1 MFSID
6 NIPYESAL
14 LSNDKS
20 YESYLNGM
28 IEELNRAV
36 GKGADV
42 VFEGPMESRIFLD
55 FLQEAL
61 RRYYINKL
69 EKTEN
74 NS

>member
-14 LSNDKS
+14 LGNDDS

-42 VFEGPMESRIFLD
+42 IFEGPMESRIFLD
-55 FLQEAL
+55 FLHESL
-61 RRYYINKL
+61 RRYYVNKL
-69 EKTEN
+69 EKREN

>member
-14 LSNDKS
+14 LSNDQS

-28 IEELNRAV
+28 IEALNRAV
-36 GKGADV
+36 GRGSDIMI
-42 VFEGPMESRIFLD
+42 EGPMESRIFLD
-55 FLQEAL
+55 FLHEAL

-69 EKTEN
+69 EKTEK
-74 NS
+74 

>member
-14 LSNDKS
+14 LSNDQS

-28 IEELNRAV
+28 IESLNRAV
-36 GKGADV
+36 GRGSDIII
-42 VFEGPMESRIFLD
+42 EGPMESRIFLD
-55 FLQEAL
+55 FLHEAL

-69 EKTEN
+69 EKN
-74 NS
+74 

>member
-1 MFSID
+1 MFTID

-14 LSNDKS
+14 LGNDQS

-55 FLQEAL
+55 FLHEAL

>member
-14 LSNDKS
+14 LSNDQS

-28 IEELNRAV
+28 IEALNRAV
-36 GKGADV
+36 GRGSDIII
-42 VFEGPMESRIFLD
+42 EGPMESRIFLD
-55 FLQEAL
+55 FLHEAL

>member
-14 LSNDKS
+14 LSNDQS

-28 IEELNRAV
+28 IEALNRAV
-36 GKGADV
+36 GRGSDIII
-42 VFEGPMESRIFLD
+42 EGPMESRIFLD
-55 FLQEAL
+55 FLHEAL

-69 EKTEN
+69 EKTEK
-74 NS
+74 